1 MSFEEIFAPGLG
13 RAKEE
18 LEREKILP
26 APAPIAGAPLPPPPP
41 DGVEI
46 PSLDDLEPFDDE

>member
-1 MSFEEIFAPGLG
+1 MTFEEIFAPGLG

-18 LEREKILP
+18 MEREKMLP
-26 APAPIAGAPLPPPPP
+26 APPPVAGAPPPPPPP

-46 PSLDDLEPFDDE
+46 PDLDNLEPFEE

>member
-1 MSFEEIFAPGLG
+1 MTFEELFAPGLG

-18 LEREKILP
+18 MERERLLP
-26 APAPIAGAPLPPPPP
+26 APPPIAGAPPLPPPP

-46 PSLDDLEPFDDE
+46 PDIDDLEPFEE